1 MAASKVERQQ
11 QQQQQRRPRNEGNP
25 RAGGPEQAAE
35 IERLLAMLAERDQA
49 LAALEDARLEA
60 QSHESALEARI
71 AELKAKVA
79 ELAPQAGRRRPSIR
93 GGDGPLIRLYDEL
106 PLGKDGGGYRDDVDW
121 TADEELVQEVLESL
135 MRVQPKVR
143 AEDASLVA
151 KLADLLERAGPQFIV
166 AARRHVAATEAE
178 AAARAAA
185 RVKAKAASPTGKP
198 TTKTTK
204 RPKAMAA

>member
-1 MAASKVERQQ
+1 MSHLHWH
-11 QQQQQRRPRNEGNP
+11 
-25 RAGGPEQAAE
+25 GG
-35 IERLLAMLAERDQA
+35 
-49 LAALEDARLEA
+49 
-60 QSHESALEARI
+60 
-71 AELKAKVA
+71 
-79 ELAPQAGRRRPSIR
+79 GRRRPSIR

-178 AAARAAA
+178 AARAAA

-204 RPKAMAA
+204 RRKAMAA

>member
-178 AAARAAA
+178 AARAAA

-204 RPKAMAA
+204 RRKAMAA